1 MKNTGKTYRPQ
12 GNVGLLD
19 NDEAIDKLNAMGNP
33 LAKLADVIDFEMFR
47 EELTRKGLFDKL
59 FDTFY
64 RFLEEKGLIMKEG
77 VIIDGSFVD
86 VPRQRNT
93 REENRQIKENKQTFK
108 IKS

>member
-1 MKNTGKTYRPQ
+1 MSMYKATGKQTLFDAENTIQ
-12 GNVGLLD
+12 
-19 NDEAIDKLNAMGNP
+19 KLSEIGNP
-33 LAKLADVIDFEMFR
+33 LEKFDSVIDFEMFR

-64 RFLEEKGLIMKEG
+64 SFLEEKGLIMMEG

-93 REENRQIKENKQTFK
+93 REENRQIKEDKQTFK

>member
-1 MKNTGKTYRPQ
+1 MSKYKTTGKQTLFDAENTIQ
-12 GNVGLLD
+12 
-19 NDEAIDKLNAMGNP
+19 KLSEIGNP
-33 LAKLADVIDFEMFR
+33 LEKLDSVIDFEMFR

-86 VPRQRNT
+86 VPRERNT
-93 REENRQIKENKQTFK
+93 REENRQIKEDKQTFK

>member
-12 GNVGLLD
+12 GNVGL
-19 NDEAIDKLNAMGNP
+19 
-33 LAKLADVIDFEMFR
+33 
-47 EELTRKGLFDKL
+47 

-64 RFLEEKGLIMKEG
+64 SFPEEKGLFMKEG

-93 REENRQIKENKQTFK
+93 REENRQIKDNKQTFK

>member
-12 GNVGLLD
+12 GNVG
-19 NDEAIDKLNAMGNP
+19 
-33 LAKLADVIDFEMFR
+33 
-47 EELTRKGLFDKL
+47 L

-93 REENRQIKENKQTFK
+93 REENRQIKEDKQTFK

>member
-1 MKNTGKTYRPQ
+1 MYLYKVNETDMKNTGKTYRPQ
-12 GNVGLLD
+12 GN
-19 NDEAIDKLNAMGNP
+19 I
-33 LAKLADVIDFEMFR
+33 
-47 EELTRKGLFDKL
+47 GLFN
-59 FDTFY
+59 TFHS
-64 RFLEEKGLIMKEG
+64 FLEEKGLVMKEG

>member
-12 GNVGLLD
+12 GNVGLFD

-33 LAKLADVIDFEMFR
+33 LAKLADMIDFEMFR
-47 EELTRKGLFDKL
+47 EELTKKGL

-64 RFLEEKGLIMKEG
+64 RFPEEKGLIMKEG

-93 REENRQIKENKQTFK
+93 REENRQIKEDKQTFK

>member
-12 GNVGLLD
+12 GNVGLFD
-19 NDEAIDKLNAMGNP
+19 SDEAIDKLNAMGNP

-47 EELTRKGLFDKL
+47 EELTRKGLFD
-59 FDTFY
+59 TFY
-64 RFLEEKGLIMKEG
+64 RFLEKKCLIMKKG

-93 REENRQIKENKQTFK
+93 REENRQIKEDKQTFK

>member
-12 GNVGLLD
+12 GNVGLFD
-19 NDEAIDKLNAMGNP
+19 SDEAIDKLNAMGNP

-64 RFLEEKGLIMKEG
+64 RFPEEKGLIMKEG
-77 VIIDGSFVD
+77 VIIDGSFWMCHASATHG
-86 VPRQRNT
+86 RRT
-93 REENRQIKENKQTFK
+93 GKSRKTNRHSK
-108 IKS
+108 